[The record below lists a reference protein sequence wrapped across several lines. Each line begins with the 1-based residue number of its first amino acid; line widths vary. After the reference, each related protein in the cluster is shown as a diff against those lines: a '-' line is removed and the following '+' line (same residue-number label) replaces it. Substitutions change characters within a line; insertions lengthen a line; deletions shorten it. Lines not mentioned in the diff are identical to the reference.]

1 MDLSTNELNTVY
13 DASQNQQA
21 IIDARQKEYERRM
34 NARKHELI
42 QIVMR
47 QTEYNETEAEDKL
60 KETEYDVMKVMNNYH
75 GITKKEKDYP
85 KTTNQQIY
93 GEIRG
98 LMDAGAKQY
107 RVEQEKA
114 EKYKEHVEQQE
125 KLDRLK
131 RLKRL
136 KGIKK
141 KNINLEKVIE

>member
-114 EKYKEHVEQQE
+114 ETLVCTAIYGTP
-125 KLDRLK
+125 LYLFCI
-131 RLKRL
+131 L
-136 KGIKK
+136 G
-141 KNINLEKVIE
+141 